1 MVRCGHSL
9 AQPTMRPV
17 RLVALIRPDQRQW
30 LQRQASPLRSVA
42 DVIRDLIDEAMA
54 RGAA

>member
-1 MVRCGHSL
+1 
-9 AQPTMRPV
+9 MRPV

-30 LQRQASPLRSVA
+30 LQRQATPLRSIA

-54 RGAA
+54 RDAA